1 MKLRC
6 IAIDDEPFALNI
18 LADDLKRIPYLE
30 LVKTSTNPLEILE
43 SLKKDT
49 VDLLFLDIQ
58 MPSLTGIQ
66 LMKSMS
72 NPPMVIL
79 TTAFEQYAVEGYEL
93 NVVDYLL
100 KPIAFDRLLKAT
112 NKANELLNLRIKAQ
126 LIPADVTQEPSYC
139 FVYAEYKEI
148 KLIFDEI
155 LYVEGLKDYVKI
167 YMAKL
172 PSNKPILTRLNLK
185 AMEAK
190 LSGKQFCRI
199 HNSFIVNL
207 DRITSFQKTNVQLSS
222 IEIPI
227 GNRFVEAF
235 EEKYRGLIG

>member
-30 LVKTSTNPLEILE
+30 LVKTSTNPLEVLE
-43 SLKKDT
+43 SLKKET
-49 VDLLFLDIQ
+49 IDLLFLDIQ

-72 NPPMVIL
+72 NPPMIIL
-79 TTAFEQYAVEGYEL
+79 TTAFEQYAVQSYEL

-112 NKANELLNLRIKAQ
+112 NKANELLNLRSKAQ
-126 LIPADVTQEPSYC
+126 KIPVETLQEPNYC
-139 FVYAEYKEI
+139 FVYSEYKEI
-148 KLIFDEI
+148 KLFFEDI

-167 YMAKL
+167 YSSKT

-185 AMEAK
+185 AMEVK
-190 LSGKQFCRI
+190 LAGKQFCRI

-207 DRITSFQKTNVQLSS
+207 DKITSFQKTNVHLGTK
-222 IEIPI
+222 EIPI
-227 GNRFVEAF
+227 GNRFIEAF
-235 EEKYRGLIG
+235 EEKYRGIK